1 METLMSAREFLRMK
15 EIAMGFRFKRS
26 MKIAPGV
33 RLNFGKK
40 SSSISFGTRG
50 ARYTINSNG
59 KRTKSV
65 GIPGTGVSYTSTSGS
80 NRGRRRNAP
89 PSTNKK
95 TGSCMMTLLYLLAA
109 IAILGIAVALFSLI
123 WIPAIILLIVIPFI
137 KIEKRAKIIS
147 EITVVIIGILS
158 AVLFFS
164 TVNSQKQE
172 TGLSDQNNTKI
183 GIVSETEL
191 LTEIEEEDDPLG
203 FNVLYNDSY
212 CNDVTGK
219 WRLSKIAEDIDIE
232 KYALNY
238 YKNYFN
244 SNDEIHIIVN
254 FTRNTTTR
262 INVMGNLLDVSIMD
276 YVDGEEHDAKIAC
289 SGTLLSEYHVNIDNG
304 NIEPITE
311 APSEPITETETP
323 AVYPTTR
330 FVTDT
335 INVRD
340 NPGTDSA
347 IIGSLT
353 KSDSIQVQS
362 VNGKW
367 AQIQYNGTVAYVAAE
382 YLSETQPQ
390 TEPGER
396 LVWLPSS
403 GTKYHPNKNCSGM
416 DAVRQV
422 TVDEALA
429 LGYEPCSK
437 C

>member
-1 METLMSAREFLRMK
+1 
-15 EIAMGFRFKRS
+15 MGFRFKRS

-40 SSSISFGTRG
+40 SSSISLGTRG

-65 GIPGTGVSYTSTSGS
+65 GSPGTGVSYTSTSGS

-109 IAILGIAVALFSLI
+109 IAILGIAVALLSLI

-172 TGLSDQNNTKI
+172 TGLSDQNNAKI

-191 LTEIEEEDDPLG
+191 STETEI
-203 FNVLYNDSY
+203 VKQ
-212 CNDVTGK
+212 T
-219 WRLSKIAEDIDIE
+219 
-232 KYALNY
+232 
-238 YKNYFN
+238 
-244 SNDEIHIIVN
+244 
-254 FTRNTTTR
+254 
-262 INVMGNLLDVSIMD
+262 
-276 YVDGEEHDAKIAC
+276 
-289 SGTLLSEYHVNIDNG
+289 
-304 NIEPITE
+304 EPITDAHIE
-311 APSEPITETETP
+311 TESITEFSSEPITETETP
-323 AVYPTTR
+323 AVYPATR

-353 KSDSIQVQS
+353 KRDSIQVQS

-396 LVWLPSS
+396 RVWLPSS
-403 GTKYHPNKNCSGM
+403 GTKYHSNKNCSGM
-416 DAVRQV
+416 NAIRQV